1 MPPAKIDLYALPQDV
16 ALFFDCDGTLAE
28 IVREPQLARVKPE
41 IIMLVQKLAAHAGGA
56 LAIVS
61 GRSISQLDSLF
72 APLHLPVA
80 GVHGAERRTCDGTI
94 FRQASEEEKIGK
106 VSGQVALFAEANP
119 GLIFEQKPVSAAL
132 HYRIRPDLEGLVKA
146 FTQKIVAENP
156 GLYAL
161 QGKMVVEISASSA
174 TKGDAVHAFMNEAP
188 FSGRRPIFVGDDVTD
203 EDGFQ
208 AANELNGVGIKI
220 GPGPTLA
227 SLRVDDLGEFHSW
240 LKALVAYWE
249 KSVSTS

>member
-1 MPPAKIDLYALPQDV
+1 MPPAKIDLYPSPQDV

-41 IIMLVQKLAAHAGGA
+41 IIVLVERLASHVTGA

-80 GVHGAERRTCDGTI
+80 GVHGAERRTADGTI
-94 FRQASEEEKIGK
+94 FWQASEEEAIGK
-106 VSGQVALFAEANP
+106 VSGQVALFAETNP

-132 HYRIRPDLEGLVKA
+132 HYRVRPELEGLVRA
-146 FTQKIVAENP
+146 FAQKIANENP
-156 GLYAL
+156 GLHAL

-174 TKGDAVHAFMNEAP
+174 TKGDAVRAFMKEAP
-188 FSGRRPIFVGDDVTD
+188 FSGRRPIFVGDDMTD

-208 AANELNGVGIKI
+208 AVNELNGVGIKI
-220 GPGPTLA
+220 GSGPTLA
-227 SLRVDDLGEFHSW
+227 SLRVDDLGEFHAW
-240 LKALVAYWE
+240 LNALAARWE
-249 KSVSTS
+249 KSASTS